1 MLAHRALQSLA
12 PQLRGQFVFVQ
23 NYRVYSG
30 SSGSESEEA
39 DLEAAREWYKGFK
52 KSTIPA
58 KLGQTTY
65 ARSSGPG
72 GQKVNKTSSKAITV
86 WPLYALRSHVPKVL
100 YQGLLDSRYYVA
112 SSESISI
119 QCDTARS
126 QSDNKE
132 ETHTRLHDELAQ
144 IYKMRVPGVT
154 SPEQKQKIEHL
165 YQRQRPIEKNQ
176 KIIFLEESREHHEIT
191 SQKDARRQKA
201 VTKRRRKP
209 QGLRFRN
216 RNSEMQNLEFKKQ
229 KNPSPAE
236 NELF

>member
-23 NYRVYSG
+23 NHRVYSG

-100 YQGLLDSRYYVA
+100 HQGLLDSRYYVA

-165 YQRQRPIEKNQ
+165 
-176 KIIFLEESREHHEIT
+176 
-191 SQKDARRQKA
+191 
-201 VTKRRRKP
+201 
-209 QGLRFRN
+209 
-216 RNSEMQNLEFKKQ
+216 KK
-229 KNPSPAE
+229 AE
-236 NELF
+236 NTMRLRAKKMHGDKKRSRSGGGNHRD

>member
-100 YQGLLDSRYYVA
+100 HQGLLDSRYYVA

-165 YQRQRPIEKNQ
+165 
-176 KIIFLEESREHHEIT
+176 
-191 SQKDARRQKA
+191 
-201 VTKRRRKP
+201 
-209 QGLRFRN
+209 
-216 RNSEMQNLEFKKQ
+216 KK
-229 KNPSPAE
+229 AE
-236 NELF
+236 NTMRLRAKKMHGDKKRSRSGGGNHRD